1 MIKTHQTKQE
11 KGIGSLPRKEF
22 RIMIV
27 KMIQNLES
35 KMKIQIETWIE
46 KMQVMFA
53 KDAEEI
59 KNSQSVINNAITD

>member
-1 MIKTHQTKQE
+1 
-11 KGIGSLPRKEF
+11 
-22 RIMIV
+22 
-27 KMIQNLES
+27 MIQNLES